1 MTGIL
6 RQNQD
11 NVYLCKGTSYYIGG
25 RPCAATPSAINN
37 TSTHT
42 SNSPPCCTVGQI
54 HVVDHSSL
62 NCHAPIVAMVT
73 TIMWRMGDG
82 WATFISR
89 ACILMVS
96 ELNYS
101 GFYKFNGHILWSDS
115 AENPLHHL
123 EKWSWPNSD
132 HRLEELSH
140 MKSDGVDTW
149 FWHWLKP
156 QKKKEWPLLLKDTA
170 DKAAKRWSPEVMEF
184 NDDID
189 PSVHV
194 PKWSRSDG
202 KVCGHIHK
210 M

>member
-1 MTGIL
+1 
-6 RQNQD
+6 
-11 NVYLCKGTSYYIGG
+11 
-25 RPCAATPSAINN
+25 
-37 TSTHT
+37 
-42 SNSPPCCTVGQI
+42 
-54 HVVDHSSL
+54 
-62 NCHAPIVAMVT
+62 
-73 TIMWRMGDG
+73 
-82 WATFISR
+82 
-89 ACILMVS
+89 
-96 ELNYS
+96 
-101 GFYKFNGHILWSDS
+101 
-115 AENPLHHL
+115 
-123 EKWSWPNSD
+123 
-132 HRLEELSH
+132 

-202 KVCGHIHK
+202 KVCGYIHK